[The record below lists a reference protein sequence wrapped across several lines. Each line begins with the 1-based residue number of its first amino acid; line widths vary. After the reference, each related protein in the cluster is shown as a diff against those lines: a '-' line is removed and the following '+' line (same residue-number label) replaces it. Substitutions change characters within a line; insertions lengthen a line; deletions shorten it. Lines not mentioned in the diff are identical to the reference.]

1 MLRRAIVALLTLLVV
16 STASASW
23 TAVVLLERASA
34 ARAEQSERAE
44 ARTAQVRDDVA
55 EILEEL
61 RNPDES
67 SRRFEVWVTARR
79 IEELVEELHGQLL
92 EESP

>member
-1 MLRRAIVALLTLLVV
+1 MLRRAIVALLTLLVL

-55 EILEEL
+55 EILDEL
-61 RNPDES
+61 RNPAEDT
-67 SRRFEVWVTARR
+67 RRSEVWLTARR
-79 IEELVEELHGQLL
+79 IEELVEELHAELVG
-92 EESP
+92 P